1 MTISL
6 VSKLAVFV
14 WVAAIASPALAE
26 GERVI
31 PRSEQANGGYGST
44 QLLLKPCLDIRT
56 QVSEPDDNLLRDVVK
71 AREVLPPGICD
82 NPARVEKLFKA
93 RFLQYASL
101 TMVNDPWNF
110 DTKIA
115 AQNQAIGQCKDTQ
128 CVERELDAVI
138 TALSP
143 IYLGAHPAWP
153 RGTGLCTT
161 APVDVPV
168 AKALAPLNASIRK
181 ELVERCGEQTL
192 TTQTCSGPRGKF
204 LFGTCEMVG
213 NQVNASEWLYR
224 IRNGKYEPLLAI
236 DDGPSGVLESTCNG
250 MPDLLAVARV
260 SMGEHQHTYYR
271 FDGKA
276 YQSAY
281 SYTAIGVGTDGN
293 GNDLEV
299 GQGGPDTKVVC
310 R

>member
-1 MTISL
+1 M
-6 VSKLAVFV
+6 
-14 WVAAIASPALAE
+14 ASPTLAE

-31 PRSEQANGGYGST
+31 PRGEQANGGYVST

-71 AREVLPPGICD
+71 AREVLPAGICD
-82 NPARVEKLFKA
+82 NPALVEGLFKA

-101 TMVNDPWNF
+101 TMVSDPWNF

-115 AQNQAIGQCKDTQ
+115 AQNQAIEQCKDTQ
-128 CVERELDAVI
+128 CVERELDAGI
-138 TALSP
+138 DPLSP

-168 AKALAPLNASIRK
+168 AKALASLNASVRK
-181 ELVERCGEQTL
+181 ELVKRCGEQAL
-192 TTQTCSGPRGKF
+192 ITQTCSGPHGKF
-204 LFGTCEMVG
+204 LFGACEMVG

-250 MPDLLAVARV
+250 MPDLLAMARV

-271 FDGKA
+271 YDGKA
-276 YQSAY
+276 YQPVY